1 MIGASGSRV
10 QLVSVLVDDEFP
22 VTADRMRCA
31 EVLKVKGQHW
41 QPVPLSERH
50 DRGIG
55 VSEREIRELR
65 IELDGSPEQR
75 RRAGQDRVLTGGEG
89 IEKQPRGR
97 AAHTRAQ
104 KLIDLDDDGFRHE
117 QVPAKLRDQ
126 SGRQIVRAIAA
137 IGRGN
142 QRTSVRD
149 DLQGV

>member
-1 MIGASGSRV
+1 MF
-10 QLVSVLVDDEFP
+10 VDDELP
-22 VTADRMRCA
+22 VTASGVRCA
-31 EVLKVKGQHW
+31 EVLKVEGQHRE
-41 QPVPLSERH
+41 PVPFGERH

-55 VSEREIRELR
+55 VSESEIGELR

-75 RRAGQDRVLTGGEG
+75 RRAGGDRVLAGGEG

-97 AAHTRAQ
+97 AAHARAQ
-104 KLIDLDDDGFRHE
+104 KLIDLDNDGFRDE

-126 SGRQIVRAIAA
+126 GGCQIVCAIAA

-142 QRTSVRD
+142 QWTSVRD